1 MIRAFATENDMHSLE
16 TCFVDLKILLVLC
29 MLLSSLFFLSALLM
43 MVLNYVVFRLKD
55 TSSDPLLTVIEE
67 RERLQINQ

>member
-1 MIRAFATENDMHSLE
+1 MHSLE

-29 MLLSSLFFLSALLM
+29 ILLSSLFFLSALLM
-43 MVLNYVVFRLKD
+43 IVLNYVVFRLKD

>member
-1 MIRAFATENDMHSLE
+1 
-16 TCFVDLKILLVLC
+16 
-29 MLLSSLFFLSALLM
+29 